1 MPGIG
6 EPRSVYVLAVSV
18 NRYCT
23 CKTWLVFESQQG
35 SFSLLAVRAAS
46 LLLLPAAPGWTAD
59 EPMVMDKTKEA
70 VQEAR
75 RATVENFE
83 TLWQR
88 VDERRL
94 KNRMRDEIAV

>member
-1 MPGIG
+1 
-6 EPRSVYVLAVSV
+6 
-18 NRYCT
+18 
-23 CKTWLVFESQQG
+23 
-35 SFSLLAVRAAS
+35 
-46 LLLLPAAPGWTAD
+46 
-59 EPMVMDKTKEA
+59 MVMDKTKEA